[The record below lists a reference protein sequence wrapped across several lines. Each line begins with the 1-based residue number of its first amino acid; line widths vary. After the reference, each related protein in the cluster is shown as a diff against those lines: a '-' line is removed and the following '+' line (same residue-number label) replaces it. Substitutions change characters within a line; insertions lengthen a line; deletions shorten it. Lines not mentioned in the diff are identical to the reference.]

1 MTITRFAPSPTGIL
15 HIGNIRTALF
25 NFLLARRDNG
35 KFVLRLDDTDQ
46 IRSKQEFVDAIYQD
60 LEWLGLEWDK
70 VERQSKR
77 LDRYTEKASQL
88 IQSGDLYEC
97 FESPEELDLKRKLQ
111 LKLGKPPVYDR
122 ESLKLSEEEKQDKRH
137 KANGYWRFKLAQKEV
152 FWKDGIQGEVTI
164 NTSNVSDPVLIRAD
178 GLFLYTFA
186 SVVDDLDFG
195 ITHIVRGD
203 DHLTNTAT
211 QIEIMTAFGFTHPE
225 FFHHSLLV
233 GKKGEPLAK
242 RLGDLSIRE
251 LRENGIEP
259 EAILSQLAFLGS
271 SIPVNLKLN
280 LEEILASFSLE
291 SFSGNPTKF
300 DEQQLVGLTSDYFRN
315 IPYDVIEGRV
325 VELGIPKSDGE
336 RFWEV
341 VKGNIKTIAE
351 IKGWW
356 KVLNQEIDPVIKPE
370 DREFVELAI
379 SLLPEFPFD
388 LNTWKNWVEDLKSK
402 TDRKGG
408 RLFLPLRLAITGK
421 SSGPEMQS
429 VLALLKVPPIIKIQR

>member
-1 MTITRFAPSPTGIL
+1 MTTTRFAPSPTGIL

-35 KFVLRLDDTDQ
+35 KFILRLDDTDQ

-60 LEWLGLEWDK
+60 LEWLGLEWDQ
-70 VERQSKR
+70 VERQSDR
-77 LDRYTEKASQL
+77 LDRYREKASHL
-88 IQSGDLYEC
+88 IQSGDFYEC

-122 ESLKLSEEEKQDKRH
+122 ESLELSEEEKKVKRQ
-137 KANGYWRFKLAQKEV
+137 KAQGYWRFKLAQKEV

-164 NTSNVSDPVLIRAD
+164 NTTNVSDPVLIRAD

-195 ITHIVRGD
+195 ITHVVRGD

-211 QIEIMTAFGFTHPE
+211 QIEIMAALGFTHPE

-280 LEEILASFSLE
+280 LEEILATFSLE

-300 DEQQLVGLTSDYFRN
+300 DEQQLVGLTSDYYRN
-315 IPYDVIEGRV
+315 VPYDRIEGRV
-325 VELGIPKSDGE
+325 IELGIPKSEGK
-336 RFWEV
+336 RFWDA
-341 VKGNIKTIAE
+341 VKGNIKTITE
-351 IKGWW
+351 INEWW
-356 KVLNQEIDPVIKPE
+356 KVLNQEIDPIIKPE

-388 LNTWKNWVEDLKSK
+388 LNTWKNWVEDVKSK

-429 VLALLKVPPIIKIQR
+429 VLALLRVPPITKMQR